1 MSITTESSIYA
12 SEGQKSVVYNNVL
25 IVDIESI
32 LLKTLVHIRE
42 RDIFNTDTQKI
53 LLNYFIIEICEHLKK
68 NNNIKNILY
77 LNSLL
82 PLINVYEAPVYLK
95 LIEKILKILSISY
108 IKQPCSLDIFS
119 KKLLD
124 KSDNELISFELIN
137 TNSKKSNT
145 SNKIVTFL
153 KRNGLTFLHDT
164 YFKDPSNKL
173 VLFK

>member
-1 MSITTESSIYA
+1 MNITTESSIYA
-12 SEGQKSVVYNNVL
+12 SEGQKNVIYNNVL
-25 IVDIESI
+25 IVDIENI
-32 LLKTLVHIRE
+32 LLKVLVHIRE
-42 RDIFNTDTQKI
+42 RDICNTDTQKI
-53 LLNYFIIEICEHLKK
+53 LLNYFIIEICEHLKR
-68 NNNIKNILY
+68 NNNIRNILY

-82 PLINVYEAPVYLK
+82 PLINVYEASVYLK

-124 KSDNELISFELIN
+124 KSDNELISFELVN

-145 SNKIVTFL
+145 SKKIVTFL
-153 KRNGLTFLHDT
+153 KRNGLTFLYET